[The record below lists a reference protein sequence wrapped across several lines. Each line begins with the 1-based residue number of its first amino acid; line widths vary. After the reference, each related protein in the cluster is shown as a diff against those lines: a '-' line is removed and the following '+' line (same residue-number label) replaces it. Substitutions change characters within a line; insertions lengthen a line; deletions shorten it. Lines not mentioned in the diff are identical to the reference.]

1 MFIDRVN
8 ERLKDLNMKGSDL
21 CNKLNIPTSNYTQW
35 KTYIPRGTLIKR
47 IADELHTSADWL
59 LEREEANTP
68 EIMNLIN
75 NYKEADQRGKETIV
89 NVAELE
95 ARRSRSDR
103 KQPDEPQDST
113 GRKIDFV
120 DLAVKQNLS
129 YQGKEDQEDDEEL
142 KPFA

>member
-1 MFIDRVN
+1 MPPTLSAVFDSLRWMGIHKQQRIDAAN
-8 ERLKDLNMKGSDL
+8 HAGS
-21 CNKLNIPTSNYTQW
+21 KIP
-35 KTYIPRGTLIKR
+35 
-47 IADELHTSADWL
+47 ETSADWL